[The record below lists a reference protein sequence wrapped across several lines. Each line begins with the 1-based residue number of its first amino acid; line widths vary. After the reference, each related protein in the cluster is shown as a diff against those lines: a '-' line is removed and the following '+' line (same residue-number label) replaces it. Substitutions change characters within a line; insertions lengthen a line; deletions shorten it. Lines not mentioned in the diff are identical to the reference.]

1 MVESGVFEGCPPQAP
16 FSVERHANAD
26 SAVAAAAPQAR
37 RTSNACSI
45 RKLILQ
51 QCKTVGCGRIGN
63 LDRAPAVFTCRA
75 RGGERGPAARA
86 WRRFGWTTASVSLT
100 EGVHCAGDRRNLHS
114 HSLQLEARW
123 SGSAGHRRYRIPGTS
138 RSRLPGAVADNLAA
152 TVYARS
158 ARGGTRSPAARAGR
172 RPGWTTASVSL
183 TQGVH
188 QLSNLRNAHSHE
200 CHLPTSLT
208 HGAGLVEIE
217 GVALKS

>member
-1 MVESGVFEGCPPQAP
+1 MVESGVFEVCPPQAP

-51 QCKTVGCGRIGN
+51 QCKIVGCGRIGN

-100 EGVHCAGDRRNLHS
+100 EGVHGAGDRRNLHS

-158 ARGGTRSPAARAGR
+158 ARRDTEPRSASRA
-172 RPGWTTASVSL
+172 S
-183 TQGVH
+183 
-188 QLSNLRNAHSHE
+188 
-200 CHLPTSLT
+200 
-208 HGAGLVEIE
+208 AGLDDRQRESDAGSSSAE
-217 GVALKS
+217 QSPKRALSRMSPSNFFDARCWSCTGRLR

>member
-1 MVESGVFEGCPPQAP
+1 MHTMRAGK
-16 FSVERHANAD
+16 
-26 SAVAAAAPQAR
+26 
-37 RTSNACSI
+37 
-45 RKLILQ
+45 KLT
-51 QCKTVGCGRIGN
+51 KAYTK
-63 LDRAPAVFTCRA
+63 P
-75 RGGERGPAARA
+75 
-86 WRRFGWTTASVSLT
+86 
-100 EGVHCAGDRRNLHS
+100 
-114 HSLQLEARW
+114 
-123 SGSAGHRRYRIPGTS
+123 GHRRYRILGTS

-208 HGAGLVEIE
+208 HGAGL
-217 GVALKS
+217 A

>member
-1 MVESGVFEGCPPQAP
+1 MEWPRWSSEVSDPGNQPLSSPLG
-16 FSVERHANAD
+16 
-26 SAVAAAAPQAR
+26 AVAR
-37 RTSNACSI
+37 
-45 RKLILQ
+45 LQ
-51 QCKTVGCGRIGN
+51 QCKIVGCGRIGN

-75 RGGERGPAARA
+75 RGGERRPAARA

-100 EGVHCAGDRRNLHS
+100 EGVPCERDRRNLHS

-123 SGSAGHRRYRIPGTS
+123 SGRAGHRRYRIPGTS

-188 QLSNLRNAHSHE
+188 QLSNLRNAHSQ
-200 CHLPTSLT
+200 PSLALSS
-208 HGAGLVEIE
+208 AGSSME
-217 GVALKS
+217 